1 MNYVT
6 TLELMELLKVS
17 KRTIVYWRE
26 QGMPF
31 KKINRLVRFDLDEV
45 KKWIDKRS
53 KEATNEN
60 M

>member
-6 TLELMELLKVS
+6 TLELMKLLKVS

-45 KKWIDKRS
+45 KKWIDERS
-53 KEATNEN
+53 K
-60 M
+60 